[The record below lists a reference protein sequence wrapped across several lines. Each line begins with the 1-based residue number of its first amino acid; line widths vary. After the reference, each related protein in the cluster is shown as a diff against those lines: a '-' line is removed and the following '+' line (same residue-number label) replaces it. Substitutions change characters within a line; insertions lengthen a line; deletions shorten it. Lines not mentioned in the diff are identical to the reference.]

1 MFYCLTASYHYVIKQ
16 CYVLSNLKRT
26 AVTLYVVSSP
36 DKLTTMRMLHRKVQL
51 LKHMSIHPRWH
62 IETVKLSGS
71 SRLMI
76 VNTYLHVCYNFIESI
91 VKTVDPCYV
100 IHAHP

>member
-1 MFYCLTASYHYVIKQ
+1 MFYCLIASYHYVIEH

-36 DKLTTMRMLHRKVQL
+36 DKLTTMRMLHRKVQP
-51 LKHMSIHPRWH
+51 LKHTDVHPRWH
-62 IETVKLSGS
+62 IETVKFLGS

-76 VNTYLHVCYNFIESI
+76 VNTYLHVYYNFIEPI

-100 IHAHP
+100 IHARP